1 MYGPPSAVAA
11 VPDFREVLEAD
22 LEAEP
27 SNLMQ
32 PSTGLAVQPMDAAA
46 ARTKLEHTIATF
58 LGEIPAT
65 AASVSQTAFSGIMAT
80 NLVPAQLLV
89 SLAAQEILAR
99 LPDAASS
106 IMRHAAQL
114 LVEAVRKLQNSLGE
128 QAQTQVADQVPKW
141 LEEIQK
147 KRDTVSGLLDKLYE
161 TPRIGEVT
169 RALVQKAPDAA
180 GAEAFIQANQALEQL
195 MARYAKTKKILDGL
209 LRVLAFVK
217 VPLMAAVPW
226 GPMGVY
232 ATYASVLTYAIFS
245 GADYLDAER
254 LSKWAWL
261 DRVEGLQATVRS
273 AVQAEAD

>member
-1 MYGPPSAVAA
+1 
-11 VPDFREVLEAD
+11 
-22 LEAEP
+22 
-27 SNLMQ
+27 
-32 PSTGLAVQPMDAAA
+32 
-46 ARTKLEHTIATF
+46 
-58 LGEIPAT
+58 
-65 AASVSQTAFSGIMAT
+65 MAT

-161 TPRIGEVT
+161 TPRIGKVP
-169 RALVQKAPDAA
+169 RAFVKKAPDAT

-195 MARYAKTKKILDGL
+195 IDSCAKTKKILDGL
-209 LRVLAFVK
+209 LRVLALVK

-245 GADYLDAER
+245 GADYLDAEQ

-261 DRVEGLQATVRS
+261 DRGGLAGHGAQHGPG
-273 AVQAEAD
+273 